1 MKIKMTG
8 FIAPL
13 LLLAACGLIKDAAE
27 VTISA
32 QLMTNMQITVSG
44 SKSAEFTAVT
54 NALEFSQ
61 SQVLYLKDNTDLE
74 PYLDKIREVEIK
86 SVLVDIYGLNEGQVV
101 STLSL
106 DVEGVGTIGTI
117 TNVTAMNVAY
127 SPVINQDNLTKAG
140 NKLKNDKKI
149 TLVVHGLA
157 SGPMS
162 FNINM
167 LFLRAPDM
175 PVCRQTS
182 LTDRTGIREA
192 C

>member
-1 MKIKMTG
+1 MKIKMTC
-8 FIAPL
+8 FFAPL
-13 LLLAACGLIKDAAE
+13 LLLAGCSLIKDAAE

-32 QLMTNMQITVSG
+32 QLSSVMQIIVTG
-44 SKSAEFTAVT
+44 SKSAEITAVT
-54 NALEFSQ
+54 NATEFSK

-74 PYLDKIREVEIK
+74 PYLEKIREIEIK

-106 DVEGVGTIGTI
+106 DVEGVGTIATI
-117 TNVTAMNVAY
+117 TNITSMNVAY
-127 SPVINQDNLTKAG
+127 TPVINQDNLTKAG

-149 TLVVHGLA
+149 TLVVHGVA

-167 LFLRAPDM
+167 VF
-175 PVCRQTS
+175 PVDVVAGA
-182 LTDRTGIREA
+182 LD
-192 C
+192 